1 MKNDLFYLSW
11 YTVRTKSTRGRE
23 VRRFGQSILDEAALD
38 NILLAS
44 HGSEKSAS
52 KALAGISHADVDRL
66 LGSVESI
73 AKRTDS
79 PERRRSCPILSLH
92 NLISS
97 KLNTESKGSQ
107 VSL

>member
-23 VRRFGQSILDEAALD
+23 VGRFGQSILDEAALY

-66 LGSVESI
+66 LGSV
-73 AKRTDS
+73 AVK
-79 PERRRSCPILSLH
+79 
-92 NLISS
+92 
-97 KLNTESKGSQ
+97 
-107 VSL
+107 VSLKELIHLSVADPAPSLAFTTSSPPN